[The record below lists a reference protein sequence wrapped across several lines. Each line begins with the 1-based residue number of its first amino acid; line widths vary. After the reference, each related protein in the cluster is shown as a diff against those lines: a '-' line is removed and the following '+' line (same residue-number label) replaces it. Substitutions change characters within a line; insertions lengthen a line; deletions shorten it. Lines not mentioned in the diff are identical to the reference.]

1 MENQSISVMDR
12 HMLNNR
18 GFTLIEMLFVV
29 SIMIIISSFSFVYHK
44 KNINTKEQVSLIS
57 GIFYEAKMRALV
69 NKRKVICEVYQDKI
83 VMNDNDYKKTVI
95 LNKGYFFRNRHMFSY
110 NEKGHIK
117 IAKTLVLRTPYNEV
131 RFVFQV
137 GSGVFYVK

>member
-44 KNINTKEQVSLIS
+44 KTINTKEQVSLIS

-69 NKRKVICEVYQDKI
+69 NKRN
-83 VMNDNDYKKTVI
+83 M
-95 LNKGYFFRNRHMFSY
+95 
-110 NEKGHIK
+110 
-117 IAKTLVLRTPYNEV
+117 
-131 RFVFQV
+131 
-137 GSGVFYVK
+137 